1 MKRTKKAA
9 GIVVVVLL
17 LILYFFTMNPLF
29 ICDIEIPEDYASA
42 IRSQAK
48 GLYSSH
54 LPLVPIYITVDQYSA
69 GEGLYAA
76 GIVEYTIYYFPFGT
90 VGMSYREWDGYTIE
104 KPLTG
109 F

>member
-1 MKRTKKAA
+1 MMKRTKKAA

-17 LILYFFTMNPLF
+17 LILYFFTMNHLF
-29 ICDIEIPEDYASA
+29 ICDIDIPEDYASA
-42 IRSQAK
+42 IKSQAK
-48 GLYSSH
+48 GLYSRT
-54 LPLVPIYITVDQYSA
+54 LPLVPVYITVDRYS
-69 GEGLYAA
+69 A

-90 VGMSYREWDGYTIE
+90 VGMSYREWAGYNIE